1 MTIIHTIAGTRFSHG
16 GTSRS
21 VPALCEAISHLSGPV
36 HFLTTRPADPSAAF
50 NVPGTPVITHLVD
63 ESSQFGRM
71 LVGPG
76 FQRVL
81 RKVQL
86 ASPTQQGAFLI
97 HDHGIWLSPNHA
109 VAVYA
114 RRFKQIRVVSP
125 RGMLS
130 DWAINRGRL
139 KKRLAWWAYQKADLA
154 SAEAFHVTSPE
165 EAAEVRALGLKQP
178 IAIIPNGV
186 SFPLAPIER
195 KPDQGR
201 YRMLFLSRIHPKK
214 GLMEL
219 VRAWDQSHVTSDWEL
234 VIAGP
239 DERGYQKEIE
249 AEVRSRALTDRIRFA
264 GPVSDSDKWRS
275 YADADLFILPSF
287 SENFGIVIAEALAA
301 GLPVITTT
309 GTPWSELPKRDCGWW
324 VEPNVDD
331 LSTAISVATSLSD
344 ERRKMMGDN
353 GREWVEQSFTWTAA
367 AKKMVDFYSWLTGH
381 QDRPQFVELAR

>member
-1 MTIIHTIAGTRFSHG
+1 MTVIHTIAGTRFSHG

-21 VPALCEAISHLSGPV
+21 VPALCEAISSLYGPV
-36 HFLTTRPADPSAAF
+36 HFLTTRPADPSAQF
-50 NVPGTPVITHLVD
+50 NLPSTPVITHLVD
-63 ESSQFGRM
+63 ESARFGRT

-76 FQRVL
+76 FQRAL

-86 ASPTQQGAFLI
+86 NSTAEQGAMLI

-114 RRFKQIRVVSP
+114 RRFKQLRVVSP

-130 DWAINRGRL
+130 DWSINRSRL

-165 EAAEVRALGLKQP
+165 EAGEVRALGLKQP

-186 SFPLAPIER
+186 SFPPAPIER
-195 KPDQGR
+195 QSDQR
-201 YRMLFLSRIHPKK
+201 RRRMLFLSRIHPKK
-214 GLMEL
+214 GLLEL
-219 VRAWDQSHVTSDWEL
+219 VRAWDRSQVTSDWEL
-234 VIAGP
+234 IIAGP
-239 DERGYQKEIE
+239 DERGHQKEIE
-249 AEVRSRALTDRIRFA
+249 AEVRSRSLTDRIRFA
-264 GPVSDSDKWRS
+264 GPVSDTDKWQS

-324 VEPNVDD
+324 VDPTVDD
-331 LSTAISVATSLSD
+331 LAAAISAATSLSD
-344 ERRKMMGDN
+344 DRRNEMGDN
-353 GREWVEQSFTWTAA
+353 GRKWIHESFTWAAA
-367 AKKMVDFYSWLTGH
+367 AKKMTDFYSWLTGKR
-381 QDRPQFVELAR
+381 DRPQFVELAR